1 MPGGQARAARQRPL
15 TGQVPHG
22 RFAKISSAC
31 YLLAPVCE
39 VVSLVAFALF
49 VAVCSVG
56 ATCVPAPV
64 LMPLGLVLFAV
75 TLAQELSYCEGAPA
89 ALYAVPPLPPLG
101 LFMPGSLCV
110 EPGDVAELPGVSW
123 AAFALGGYRTRTCC
137 WGRPCWRMRA
147 PRLSPRRPP
156 CSLLKAVCASSLPSG
171 SGCVEGR
178 TPPGTRCRRASGSM
192 TCRASLITEPK
203 PILLCETNF
212 QHLSRL

>member
-1 MPGGQARAARQRPL
+1 MPGGRTVQHATTAANGP
-15 TGQVPHG
+15 GPHG

-31 YLLAPVCE
+31 YLPAPVCE

-123 AAFALGGYRTRTCC
+123 AAFALGGLPNPHMLLGPPLLAYAGAAPITAMATMQLAENSLCLMFRSPFPGAHHSALWVLRLAVSTSPGFWTC
-137 WGRPCWRMRA
+137 A
-147 PRLSPRRPP
+147 Y
-156 CSLLKAVCASSLPSG
+156 
-171 SGCVEGR
+171 
-178 TPPGTRCRRASGSM
+178 
-192 TCRASLITEPK
+192 
-203 PILLCETNF
+203 
-212 QHLSRL
+212 

>member
-1 MPGGQARAARQRPL
+1 M
-15 TGQVPHG
+15 
-22 RFAKISSAC
+22 
-31 YLLAPVCE
+31 CE

-110 EPGDVAELPGVSW
+110 EPGDVAELPG
-123 AAFALGGYRTRTCC
+123 A
-137 WGRPCWRMRA
+137 
-147 PRLSPRRPP
+147 
-156 CSLLKAVCASSLPSG
+156 
-171 SGCVEGR
+171 
-178 TPPGTRCRRASGSM
+178 
-192 TCRASLITEPK
+192 
-203 PILLCETNF
+203 
-212 QHLSRL
+212 